1 MSRTNYKLFTFAL
14 PLVILLGLFTAS
26 YVHAQNATCNVV
38 DVQIRNNF
46 TITNPTGDDDA
57 DGETN
62 WQEEF
67 MIDSNPPFVYFD
79 IKTTGCLD
87 ANTTYDME
95 LSLTE
100 HDDGAPNPLMG
111 YIPDFTDD
119 DVNNISELDDFNI
132 DVPSN
137 DFTVA
142 YLAGEDECEGTGDP
156 DCDYHAE
163 IWDGDSSAEQWSAL
177 NYSCDAACDE
187 GWVFKGFLPYG
198 ANHAVDQTGV
208 IPPTT
213 SPGVFSGMTTDY
225 LAPLP
230 GVGGTADLHGFL
242 QSLFNVLIIIAG
254 ILAIIMIVIG
264 AVTYV
269 STDSFSGTEHGR
281 EVMMNAV
288 LGLIL
293 ALGAWVI
300 LNTIN
305 PNLASNLSITIP
317 RIAFEGDS
325 ATYGSSASS
334 SGGGTITAF
343 QLPGDLGLYCPGS
356 GGATAMPQIIDS
368 FVGKVAYRWGGK
380 GGPLPAG
387 ASFPLSPN
395 EQSDSP
401 YTCKN
406 DAGQT
411 VPCNSFC
418 PGGNVCLDCSGFV
431 NHVRQCAG
439 APIYLTGTAGMTGS
453 SAAEPVDMSQLS
465 GDGTRIGAYT
475 LVPGDLLI
483 WDGHVVIYYGNGKI
497 AEAAGGTLG
506 RQTNGMA
513 QIDGIRKY
521 KNRITH
527 IIKMP

>member
-1 MSRTNYKLFTFAL
+1 MSRTNYKLFAFAL
-14 PLVILLGLFTAS
+14 PLVMLLGLFTAS

-38 DVQIRNNF
+38 DVQIRNN
-46 TITNPTGDDDA
+46 ITVPNPTGDDDA

-79 IKTTGCLD
+79 IKTIGCLD

-198 ANHAVDQTGV
+198 ANHAADQTGV

-317 RIAFEGDS
+317 QVRYNPKFEPEDS
-325 ATYGSSASS
+325 VGAGVNSITVNVL
-334 SGGGTITAF
+334 GGGTQTITNCDESQMVSIDAF
-343 QLPGDLGLYCPGS
+343 GKTFKIHQGLADSIADISQQWQLNGGNDWYKIDTVYGYNCRKVRGTSSWSAHAFGMAVDINPERNPFGSTLITDMVDLPN
-356 GGATAMPQIIDS
+356 PPPS
-368 FVGKVAYRWGGK
+368 FVQLFLSEGWGWGGNWSSK
-380 GGPLPAG
+380 
-387 ASFPLSPN
+387 
-395 EQSDSP
+395 
-401 YTCKN
+401 K
-406 DAGQT
+406 DAMHFSKY
-411 VPCNSFC
+411 PPSE
-418 PGGNVCLDCSGFV
+418 GGN
-431 NHVRQCAG
+431 A
-439 APIYLTGTAGMTGS
+439 T
-453 SAAEPVDMSQLS
+453 
-465 GDGTRIGAYT
+465 IGN
-475 LVPGDLLI
+475 D
-483 WDGHVVIYYGNGKI
+483 
-497 AEAAGGTLG
+497 
-506 RQTNGMA
+506 
-513 QIDGIRKY
+513 
-521 KNRITH
+521 
-527 IIKMP
+527 